1 MIKRQED
8 NSDNIS
14 DESSLMITKAEKTR
28 QGKIMIMC
36 VHIFK
41 RFYNL
46 STLIFYFI
54 NFYLLFTTFVTCM
67 GF

>member
-1 MIKRQED
+1 MIKQQED
-8 NSDNIS
+8 TSDNIS

-46 STLIFYFI
+46 STLICSFI
-54 NFYLLFTTFVTCM
+54 NFYLLLTMFVTCM